1 MRRGVSSP
9 TMALLGA
16 ILICAAFMTAC
27 SQSDPQDAA
36 ALTALETHLGQVE
49 SQLKEVESQL
59 EELKASTSSGD
70 WVLWV
75 SWQNI
80 HNSFNLALPTA
91 QSAFSTKSECLASA
105 DAYSFTT
112 GKTAVVSTDPYI
124 IRNGATEYT
133 YRCLPRGVKPLLNIK

>member
-1 MRRGVSSP
+1 MHDGMRRFGEERSMRRGVSSP

-59 EELKASTSSGD
+59 EG
-70 WVLWV
+70 
-75 SWQNI
+75 N
-80 HNSFNLALPTA
+80 
-91 QSAFSTKSECLASA
+91 
-105 DAYSFTT
+105 
-112 GKTAVVSTDPYI
+112 
-124 IRNGATEYT
+124 R
-133 YRCLPRGVKPLLNIK
+133 